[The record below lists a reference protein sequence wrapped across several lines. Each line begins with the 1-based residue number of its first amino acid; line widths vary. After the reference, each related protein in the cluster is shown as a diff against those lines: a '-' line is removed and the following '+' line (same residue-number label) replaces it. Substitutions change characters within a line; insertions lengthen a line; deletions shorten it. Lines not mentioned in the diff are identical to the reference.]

1 MPKRNQT
8 KGSTATT
15 KWSDMN
21 IAGSIYF
28 TVAYSPEL
36 AAKGLVKLK
45 VGISNCDF
53 KAANTHAQSGTTYS
67 GEHYDVLACVPVD
80 ENTYIPQ
87 LTGRGL
93 DLGGVLEMEQFLHG
107 VFREK
112 FNKGGYEIGDTKARP
127 FMQCIHRKL
136 EFTGQLQ
143 QCGKEWFYVPLE
155 MIDLMQ
161 QAEQK
166 GIEVGGDLW
175 NVCPEVA
182 RCIYFAPA
190 YDEVPSFRKERQQ
203 FSRGI
208 WKVNTQRLKPGE
220 KITNN
225 NKLKRTPKQCQ
236 EDLDAP
242 RTYSRKYMMFR
253 EDLLPC

>member
-1 MPKRNQT
+1 MPKKHTT

-67 GEHYDVLACVPVD
+67 GDHYDVLACVPVD

-87 LTGRGL
+87 LTGKGL

-112 FNKGGYEIGDTKARP
+112 FNKGGYEIGDTTARP

-136 EFTGQLQ
+136 KFTGKLQ
-143 QCGKEWFYVPLE
+143 QCGKEWFYVPIQML
-155 MIDLMQ
+155 DLITNC
-161 QAEQK
+161 K
-166 GIEVGGDLW
+166 TKTIEVGGDLW
-175 NVCPEVA
+175 NLCPEVA
-182 RCIYFAPA
+182 RCIYFAPK
-190 YDEVPSFRKERQQ
+190 YSQVPSFRTDRQVKV
-203 FSRGI
+203 RGI
-208 WKVNTQRLKPGE
+208 MKVNTQKVIPWKKPS
-220 KITNN
+220 KNDRA
-225 NKLKRTPKQCQ
+225 KRTAEQCLQ
-236 EDLDAP
+236 DLYAV
-242 RTYSRKYMMFR
+242 REYSRSYM
-253 EDLLPC
+253 LAC

>member
-1 MPKRNQT
+1 MPKKQHN
-8 KGSTATT
+8 KKSTALG
-15 KWSDMN
+15 KWSDVN

-28 TVAYSPEL
+28 TIAYSPEL
-36 AAKGLVKLK
+36 ASRGLVKLK
-45 VGISNCDF
+45 VGISNSDYE
-53 KAANTHAQSGTTYS
+53 AANKHAQSGTTYS

-87 LTGRGL
+87 LTGKGL
-93 DLGGVLEMEQFLHG
+93 GLGGVLEMEQFLHQ

-112 FNKGGYEIGDTKARP
+112 FNKLGYEIGDTKARP

-175 NVCPEVA
+175 NICPEVA
-182 RCIYFAPA
+182 RCIYTSHPHMTKCHHSERR
-190 YDEVPSFRKERQQ
+190 DSSSLEVYGKSTHR
-203 FSRGI
+203 
-208 WKVNTQRLKPGE
+208 
-220 KITNN
+220 
-225 NKLKRTPKQCQ
+225 
-236 EDLDAP
+236 D
-242 RTYSRKYMMFR
+242 
-253 EDLLPC
+253 

>member
-1 MPKRNQT
+1 MPKKQHN
-8 KGSTATT
+8 KKSTATG
-15 KWSDMN
+15 KWSDVN

-36 AAKGLVKLK
+36 AAKGLVKVK
-45 VGISNCDF
+45 VGISNTDEQ
-53 KAANTHAQSGTTYS
+53 AANKHAMSGTTYS

-87 LTGRGL
+87 LTGKGL
-93 DLGGVLEMEQFLHG
+93 GLGGVLEMEQFLHQ

-136 EFTGQLQ
+136 EFTGTLQ
-143 QCGKEWFYVPLE
+143 QCGKEWFYLPIE
-155 MIDLMQ
+155 MIDLIQ

-175 NVCPEVA
+175 NICPEVA
-182 RCIYFAPA
+182 RCIYFAPK
-190 YDEVPSFRKERQQ
+190 YSQVPSFRTDRQVKV
-203 FSRGI
+203 RGI
-208 WKVNTQRLKPGE
+208 MKVNTQKVIPWKKPS
-220 KITNN
+220 KNDRA
-225 NKLKRTPKQCQ
+225 KRTADMILQ
-236 EDLDAP
+236 DLYAV
-242 RTYSRKYMMFR
+242 REYSRAYM
-253 EDLLPC
+253 

>member
-1 MPKRNQT
+1 
-8 KGSTATT
+8 
-15 KWSDMN
+15 
-21 IAGSIYF
+21 
-28 TVAYSPEL
+28 
-36 AAKGLVKLK
+36 
-45 VGISNCDF
+45 
-53 KAANTHAQSGTTYS
+53 
-67 GEHYDVLACVPVD
+67 
-80 ENTYIPQ
+80 
-87 LTGRGL
+87 
-93 DLGGVLEMEQFLHG
+93 
-107 VFREK
+107 
-112 FNKGGYEIGDTKARP
+112 
-127 FMQCIHRKL
+127 MQCIHRKL

-190 YDEVPSFRKERQQ
+190 YDQVPSFRKERQQ

-208 WKVNTQRLKPGE
+208 WKVNTQRLKPNE

-242 RTYSRKYMMFR
+242 RSYSRKYM
-253 EDLLPC
+253 LAC

>member
-1 MPKRNQT
+1 MPKKNT
-8 KGSTATT
+8 KKGSTATG
-15 KWSDMN
+15 KWSDVN

-28 TVAYSPEL
+28 TIAYSPEL
-36 AAKGLVKLK
+36 ASRGLVKLK
-45 VGISNCDF
+45 VGISNADYEASR
-53 KAANTHAQSGTTYS
+53 KHAMSGTTYS
-67 GEHYDVLACVPVD
+67 GEHYEVLACVPVD

-87 LTGRGL
+87 LTGKRCE
-93 DLGGVLEMEQFLHG
+93 LGGVLEMEQFLHG

-190 YDEVPSFRKERQQ
+190 YDQVPSFAKERQVKID
-203 FSRGI
+203 GT
-208 WKVNTQRLKPGE
+208 WKVNTQKVIPWKKPS
-220 KITNN
+220 KNDRA
-225 NKLKRTPKQCQ
+225 KRNADMILQ
-236 EDLDAP
+236 DLYAV
-242 RTYSRKYMMFR
+242 REYSRAYM
-253 EDLLPC
+253 

>member
-1 MPKRNQT
+1 MPKKQHN
-8 KGSTATT
+8 KKSTALG
-15 KWSDMN
+15 KWSDVN

-28 TVAYSPEL
+28 TIAYSPEL
-36 AAKGLVKLK
+36 ASRGLVKLK
-45 VGISNCDF
+45 VGISNSDYE
-53 KAANTHAQSGTTYS
+53 AANKHAQSGTTYS

-87 LTGRGL
+87 LTGKGL
-93 DLGGVLEMEQFLHG
+93 GLGGVLEMEQFLHQ

-112 FNKGGYEIGDTKARP
+112 FNKLGYEIGDTKARP

-175 NVCPEVA
+175 NICPEVA
-182 RCIYFAPA
+182 RCIYFAPK
-190 YDEVPSFRKERQQ
+190 YDQVPSFAKERQVKID
-203 FSRGI
+203 GT
-208 WKVNTQRLKPGE
+208 WKVNTQKVLPYKKPS
-220 KITNN
+220 KNDRA
-225 NKLKRTPKQCQ
+225 KRNADMILQ
-236 EDLDAP
+236 DLYAV
-242 RTYSRKYMMFR
+242 REYSRAYM
-253 EDLLPC
+253 